1 MIEATDRTRKIGA
14 ARGREWMTAKAAQFR
29 SVRLGLLASAGSMFF
44 AVPALA
50 QQADDTA
57 ASDDSNIIVVT
68 AQKREQD
75 VQDVPISMTVVGG
88 EQLSELGIQ
97 DFTELDRY
105 VPNFYV
111 QTTPGNNAFYIRGIG
126 STPGNL
132 AFEQTVGLFVDGI
145 YGGHARQFQAPFL
158 DVERIEI
165 LRGPQGALVGKNTS
179 AGAISVVSARPTRDL
194 RATIESSYEFELGGT
209 RLFGMVSGPVSDAVS
224 VRVAAQY
231 EDSDGYIENTLLGG
245 NETKRESLFG
255 RASVL
260 IDPGNGADL
269 LIRVEGGKVDLT
281 GTAVERFLTANDP
294 DRERQTGGFPGFMDK
309 DFDNTDNLNAS
320 ATANIDIGDHVLTS
334 VTGFS
339 SYDFEKKVDADFGPN
354 PSFASSFA
362 EKFSQMSQEIRL
374 ASPTTGRIEYILGGY
389 FHVNDYDLFQTTL
402 ISFGPFNG
410 RSDRSFRQENVAL
423 SGFGSATWHV
433 TDSMRLIGS
442 LRYAYDRKT
451 AEQTRINTGVV
462 QPTWLATPLSG
473 RRVEREWDP
482 SVALQWDVTPDTMLY
497 ASYGQG
503 SKAGGFIGAQ
513 ATTTQAQFE
522 IEPEAAETFE
532 LGAKFAL
539 FDRRLR
545 FNIAAY
551 RTDFANLQVSSFD
564 AVSNSFITTNAGEAR
579 SQGVESDFSWQIA
592 DGVSLNGSLAYLDAK
607 FIDFPGAPCPFTNP
621 TCVPAD
627 NNAAGRPLPRSPKWS
642 GTLFADIAVP
652 LSDSIDFVANG
663 GMTYRSSAFLEES
676 YNPAAA
682 QDSYAKFDLRLGI
695 RASNK
700 KWELAIVGKN
710 LTDELT
716 ASHAFNTPLAAGVI
730 SKFIQPPRTIAVQ
743 AKWQY

>member
-1 MIEATDRTRKIGA
+1 MSGNKTHGL
-14 ARGREWMTAKAAQFR
+14 
-29 SVRLGLLASAGSMFF
+29 SVRACLVASASLFI
-44 AVPALA
+44 ATPIWA
-50 QQADDTA
+50 QDA
-57 ASDDSNIIVVT
+57 ATTEGAEDANLIVVT

-88 EQLSELGIQ
+88 EQLSDLGIQ

-158 DVERIEI
+158 DVERIEV

-194 RATIESSYEFELGGT
+194 RATLEGSYEFELGGA
-209 RLFGMVSGPVSDAVS
+209 RLFGMVSGPLSDAVS
-224 VRVAAQY
+224 VRVAGQY
-231 EDSDGYIENTLLGG
+231 EDSDGYIENIALGG
-245 NETKRESLFG
+245 NETKRKSLFG

-281 GTAVERFLTANDP
+281 GAAVERFLTPDDP
-294 DRERQTGGFPGFMDK
+294 DRRRETGGFPGFMDK
-309 DFDNTDNLNAS
+309 DYDNTDNLNAS
-320 ATANIDIGDHVLTS
+320 ATANIEIGDHVLTS

-339 SYDFEKKVDADFGPN
+339 SYDFDKKVDADFGPN
-354 PSFASSFA
+354 PAFASSFA

-374 ASPTTGRIEYILGGY
+374 ASPTTGRFEYILGGY
-389 FHVNDYDLFQTTL
+389 FHINDYDLFQTTL
-402 ISFGPFNG
+402 IRFGPFNG
-410 RSDRSFRQENVAL
+410 RSDRAFRQENVAL
-423 SGFGSATWHV
+423 SGFGSATWHA
-433 TDSMRLIGS
+433 TDAIRLIGS
-442 LRYAYDRKT
+442 LRYTYDRKT
-451 AEQTRINTGVV
+451 ADQTRVNSGVV

-473 RRVEREWDP
+473 RRIEREWDP
-482 SVALQWDVTPDTMLY
+482 SAAIQWDAGRDAMLY

-513 ATTTQAQFE
+513 ATTTSAQFE
-522 IEPEAAETFE
+522 IEPEDAETFE
-532 LGAKFAL
+532 IGAKLAL
-539 FDRRLR
+539 LDRRLR

-551 RTDFANLQVSSFD
+551 RTDFTNLQVSSFD
-564 AVSNSFITTNAGEAR
+564 AVSNSFITTNAGKAR
-579 SQGVESDFSWQIA
+579 SQGVEADFIWQVA

-621 TCVPAD
+621 TCVPAN
-627 NNAAGRPLPRSPKWS
+627 NNAAGQPLPRSPKWS
-642 GTLFADIAVP
+642 GTLFADLAAP
-652 LSDSIDFVANG
+652 LGGSIDFIANG
-663 GMTYRSSAFLEES
+663 GVTFRSSAFLEES
-676 YNPAAA
+676 FNPAAA
-682 QDSYAKFDLRLGI
+682 QDSFAKFDLRLGI
-695 RASNK
+695 RGSNK
-700 KWELAIVGKN
+700 RWELALVGKN

-730 SKFIQPPRTIAVQ
+730 SKFLQPPRTIAVQ
-743 AKWQY
+743 AKFQY

>member
-1 MIEATDRTRKIGA
+1 MSGNKAHGLSFGA
-14 ARGREWMTAKAAQFR
+14 YL
-29 SVRLGLLASAGSMFF
+29 VASASLFF
-44 AVPALA
+44 AIPAWA
-50 QQADDTA
+50 QSAEQGQDA
-57 ASDDSNIIVVT
+57 AGDVDDSAMIVVT

-75 VQDVPISMTVVGG
+75 IQDVPISMTVVGG
-88 EQLSELGIQ
+88 EQLTDLGIQ

-158 DVERIEI
+158 DVERIEV

-179 AGAISVVSARPTRDL
+179 AGAISVVSARPTRDF
-194 RATIESSYEFELGGT
+194 RVTFEGSYEFELGGT
-209 RLFGMVSGPVSDAVS
+209 RLFGMVSGPLSDAVS
-224 VRVAAQY
+224 VRVAGQY
-231 EDSDGYIENTLLGG
+231 EDSDGYIENTQLGG
-245 NETKRESLFG
+245 NETKRKSLFG

-281 GTAVERFLTANDP
+281 GTAVERFLSVDDP
-294 DRERQTGGFPGFMDK
+294 DRKRATGGFPGFMDK
-309 DFDNTDNLNAS
+309 DFDNTDNFNAS
-320 ATANIDIGDHVLTS
+320 ATANIEIGDHVLTS

-354 PSFASSFA
+354 PAFASRFA

-374 ASPTTGRIEYILGGY
+374 ASPTTGRLEYILGGY
-389 FHVNDYDLFQTTL
+389 FHVNDYDLFQSTL
-402 ISFGPFNG
+402 IRFGPFNG
-410 RSDRSFRQENVAL
+410 RADRAFRQENVAL
-423 SGFGSATWHV
+423 SGFGSATWHLA
-433 TDSMRLIGS
+433 DALRLVGS
-442 LRYAYDRKT
+442 LRYTYDRKI
-451 AEQTRINTGVV
+451 ADQTRINSGVV

-482 SVALQWDVTPDTMLY
+482 SVAIQWDAGRDAMLY

-513 ATTTQAQFE
+513 STTTQAQFE
-522 IEPEAAETFE
+522 IEAEAAETFE
-532 LGAKFAL
+532 IGAKLAL
-539 FDRRLR
+539 FDRQLR
-545 FNIAAY
+545 FNIAGF
-551 RTDFANLQVSSFD
+551 RTDFTNLQVSSFD
-564 AVSNSFITTNAGEAR
+564 AVSNSFITTNAGKAR
-579 SQGVESDFSWQIA
+579 SQGVEADLIWQVA
-592 DGVSLNGSLAYLDAK
+592 DGISLNGSLAYLDAK

-621 TCVPAD
+621 TCVPAT
-627 NNAAGRPLPRSPKWS
+627 NNAAGQPLPRSPKWS
-642 GTLFADIAVP
+642 GTLFADVAIP
-652 LSDSIDFVANG
+652 LSGSVDFIANG
-663 GMTYRSSAFLEES
+663 GVTYRSSAFLEES
-676 YNPAAA
+676 FNPAAA
-682 QDSYAKFDLRLGI
+682 QDSFAKFDLRLGA
-695 RASNK
+695 RGENK
-700 KWELAIVGKN
+700 RWEIAVVGKN

-730 SKFIQPPRTIAVQ
+730 SKFLQPPRTIALQ
-743 AKWQY
+743 AKFQY